1 MGERIK
7 LHYIRKCMYLPINGT
22 MQQDSSHEKDLGYQY
37 KYFYLS
43 MGASIS
49 STPSPTG
56 HITKEM
62 PEFCNKFNIAWCSVP
77 ISKL

>member
-1 MGERIK
+1 MGQCSKTHPMKRTWD
-7 LHYIRKCMYLPINGT
+7 INRHT
-22 MQQDSSHEKDLGYQY
+22 
-37 KYFYLS
+37 FYLS

-62 PEFCNKFNIAWCSVP
+62 PEFCNKFNIAWCSVS